1 MSCAV
6 PQCLN
11 MSWVRI
17 SQKLRDIFQKK
28 KNVIQSESCN
38 VSIMWKTSS
47 LVTIAPYHYGH
58 LNSTYV
64 IKCSLSFTFTLI
76 INDMKRF
83 YRKII
88 KSKKP
93 SLGSLHGPGPLAP
106 ASTST
111 STGTTVLMP
120 SIPSFDSDGTAS
132 VQVAAGVSV
141 RLASPSHL

>member
-1 MSCAV
+1 MSS
-6 PQCLN
+6 L
-11 MSWVRI
+11 
-17 SQKLRDIFQKK
+17 
-28 KNVIQSESCN
+28 
-38 VSIMWKTSS
+38 

-64 IKCSLSFTFTLI
+64 IKCSFSLTFTLI

-83 YRKII
+83 NKKIS

-93 SLGSLHGPGPLAP
+93 SLGSLHGPGPLAA

-120 SIPSFDSDGTAS
+120 SIPSFELDGTAR

-141 RLASPSHL
+141 RV